1 MMMRRMQRKWR
12 CLWAS
17 IGLTGQNISP
27 IGRFF
32 LTLYKQSCG
41 SLSMLTLDHMTLF
54 YFSLRDLDAD
64 WHAQLVHDWVRKVPS
79 NANPK
84 STCRKSTPPLTHG
97 STCSSHAPQLT
108 QSTLCAAHTS
118 PHDHSVQ
125 FIEVGCSDINET
137 GSDEQEPIIKSPP
150 TGRQMSSSV
159 SPRFVTIFLHT
170 FWTVSVHGS
179 GCCLAEA
186 NWP

>member
-41 SLSMLTLDHMTLF
+41 SLSMLTLDHTTLF
-54 YFSLRDLDAD
+54 YFSLRDLDAG

-79 NANPK
+79 NVNLK
-84 STCRKSTPPLTHG
+84 STHRKSTPPLTHG

-108 QSTLCAAHTS
+108 WSVLHAHIPVPMTMVSNSLKLAVLTLMRLGAMSKNLPSRAL
-118 PHDHSVQ
+118 Q
-125 FIEVGCSDINET
+125 LA
-137 GSDEQEPIIKSPP
+137 DECQA
-150 TGRQMSSSV
+150 Q
-159 SPRFVTIFLHT
+159 
-170 FWTVSVHGS
+170 
-179 GCCLAEA
+179 
-186 NWP
+186 